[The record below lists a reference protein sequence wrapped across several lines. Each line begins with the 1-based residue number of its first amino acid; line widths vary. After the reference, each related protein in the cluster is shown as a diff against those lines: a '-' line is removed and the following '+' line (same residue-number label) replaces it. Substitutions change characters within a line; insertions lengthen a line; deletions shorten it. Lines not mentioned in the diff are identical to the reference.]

1 MSHDPQP
8 GEIWLVEF
16 EPNVGSEI
24 DKVRP
29 AVVVSVPGFTNLPLR
44 IVVPV
49 RGMIH
54 TRNFAWFIPLNQSV
68 LNHLSK
74 DSEIDASQIHS
85 SDMQRFV
92 KKIGSI
98 SLTQLEE
105 TRNAIAL
112 CIGF

>member
-1 MSHDPQP
+1 MPIDPQP

-16 EPNVGSEI
+16 EPNIGSEI

-49 RGMIH
+49 RGTIH
-54 TRNFAWFIPLNQSV
+54 TRNFAWFIPIRQTI
-68 LNHLSK
+68 LNHLTK
-74 DSEIDASQIHS
+74 DSEVDASQVHAF
-85 SDMQRFV
+85 DVKRFV

-98 SLTQLEE
+98 TSIQLEE
-105 TRNAIAL
+105 VRDAIAL
-112 CIGF
+112 CLGV

>member
-29 AVVVSVPGFTNLPLR
+29 AVVVSVSGFTNLPLR

-49 RGMIH
+49 RGTIH
-54 TRNFAWFIPLNQSV
+54 ARNFAWFIPLSQSAPIV
-68 LNHLSK
+68 FQK
-74 DSEIDASQIHS
+74 DSEIDASQVHAF
-85 SDMQRFV
+85 DVQRFV

-98 SLTQLEE
+98 SSAQLEE

>member
-1 MSHDPQP
+1 MLHDPQP

-44 IVVPV
+44 IIVPI
-49 RGMIH
+49 RGTLH
-54 TRNFAWFIPLNQSV
+54 ARNFAWFIPINQSA

-74 DSEIDASQIHS
+74 DSEIDASQVHAF
-85 SDMQRFV
+85 DVRRFI
-92 KKIGSI
+92 KKTGSI

-105 TRNAIAL
+105 VRNAIAL
-112 CIGF
+112 CLGL